1 MEMILSL
8 LKIDPI
14 VFGKILMVLLIINV
28 CLSAAS
34 KAFEEIANMT
44 PSDSDNKAAG
54 IVSKVAGYF
63 KMVVDFLSANRPH

>member
-1 MEMILSL
+1 MEMILNL

-14 VFGKILMVLLIINV
+14 VFGKILMILLIINI

-34 KAFEEIANMT
+34 KSLEEIANMT
-44 PSDSDNKAAG
+44 PGDGDNKASS
-54 IVSKVAGYF
+54 IVSKIAGYF

>member
-28 CLSAAS
+28 SLSAAS
-34 KAFEEIANMT
+34 KALEEIANMT
-44 PSDSDNKAAG
+44 PSDADNKASG